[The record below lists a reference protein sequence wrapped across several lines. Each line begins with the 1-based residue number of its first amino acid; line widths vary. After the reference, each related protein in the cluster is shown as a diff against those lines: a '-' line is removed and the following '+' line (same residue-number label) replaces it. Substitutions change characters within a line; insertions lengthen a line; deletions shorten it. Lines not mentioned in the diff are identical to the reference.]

1 MCLCVH
7 SVNYTEVVGSILVR
21 QVCVCVWLTG
31 FSWRLCD
38 TLGVS
43 EQQTKALPVVKDD
56 YKRELYT
63 VAHVSS
69 PIQFLR
75 GQFKLGFVSYQA
87 DKLSEGRSEPRFK
100 PCLPVENPAWI
111 KTSGTASDW
120 ILSPLIINPHIHYGW
135 TSAHFIPMHE
145 AQGAFSG
152 ENHVCTDV
160 WKRRYH
166 FSEQVET

>member
-7 SVNYTEVVGSILVR
+7 SVNYTKVVGSILVR

-69 PIQFLR
+69 PDPVLEGSIQAGICVLPGRQAFRREVGAQVQTLSTCRKPGLNQDLR
-75 GQFKLGFVSYQA
+75 DCIGLDTFTTDYKPTHSLWLDISSFHSNA
-87 DKLSEGRSEPRFK
+87 RSTRSVLWWE
-100 PCLPVENPAWI
+100 PCLHRCL
-111 KTSGTASDW
+111 KT
-120 ILSPLIINPHIHYGW
+120 
-135 TSAHFIPMHE
+135 
-145 AQGAFSG
+145 
-152 ENHVCTDV
+152 
-160 WKRRYH
+160 
-166 FSEQVET
+166 